1 LLKIISVFLLITPL
15 FNILFLYI
23 FKSKYK
29 GYIIKIIHL
38 IIFIISIYLMF
49 LKIDSSVMFFIFNL
63 IALLLL
69 IIIEKAY
76 NVLLNKVLSTL
87 ISQLTKANVIS
98 SVFITSKNIFAL
110 TTKGYVMINYKANDY
125 KINNNIQEF
134 SESEQKFLNN
144 LKSLKFEES
153 QSR

>member
-1 LLKIISVFLLITPL
+1 
-15 FNILFLYI
+15 
-23 FKSKYK
+23 
-29 GYIIKIIHL
+29 
-38 IIFIISIYLMF
+38 MF

>member
-1 LLKIISVFLLITPL
+1 MLLLKIISVFLLITPL

-29 GYIIKIIHL
+29 GYIMKIIHL

-49 LKIDSSVMFFIFNL
+49 LKIDSSVMFFICNL
-63 IALLLL
+63 IALFLL
-69 IIIEKAY
+69 IIIEKVY

-87 ISQLTKANVIS
+87 ISQLTKANIIS

-110 TTKGYVMINYKANDY
+110 TTKGYVVINYKDNDY

-144 LKSLKFEES
+144 LKSLKFEE
-153 QSR
+153 RE

>member
-1 LLKIISVFLLITPL
+1 MLKIISVFLLITPL